1 MRVPN
6 RPVRNLPER
15 ASGFTLIE
23 LVVVIG
29 IATILSVFAIARIN
43 TTSFDTEG
51 FANRAAA
58 MVRYAQKVAVSQR
71 RTVFVVI
78 SGNNLSLCYT
88 NAACGSPV
96 HEPPGTNAFS
106 YTAKDGVTLSNMTT
120 FSFDSL
126 GRPSSGGT
134 LKVTGDVVRDIVI
147 EPETGYVH

>member
-1 MRVPN
+1 
-6 RPVRNLPER
+6 VRTSPEH
-15 ASGFTLIE
+15 ATGFTIIE

-43 TTSFDTEG
+43 TSSFDTEG

-58 MVRYAQKVAVSQR
+58 MVRYAQKIAVAQR

-88 NAACGSPV
+88 NSACSSPV
-96 HEPPGTNAFS
+96 HEPPGTNPFS
-106 YTAKDGVTLSNMTT
+106 YTAPSGVTLSNMTS

-147 EPETGYVH
+147 VPETGYVH

>member
-1 MRVPN
+1 MRTSLK
-6 RPVRNLPER
+6 R
-15 ASGFTLIE
+15 STGFTLIE

-78 SGNNLSLCYT
+78 AGNNLSLCYT
-88 NAACGSPV
+88 NAACGGGAV
-96 HEPPGTNAFS
+96 HEPPGANAFS
-106 YTAKDGVTLSNMTT
+106 YSAPGGVTLSNMAT

-126 GRPSSGGT
+126 GRPSAGGT

-147 EPETGYVH
+147 EAETGYVH